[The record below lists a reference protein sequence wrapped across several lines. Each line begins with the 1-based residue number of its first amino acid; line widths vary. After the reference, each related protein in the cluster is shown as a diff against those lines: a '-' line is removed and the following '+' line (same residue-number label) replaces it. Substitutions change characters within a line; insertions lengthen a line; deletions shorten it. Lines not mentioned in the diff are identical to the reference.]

1 MKKQFFRFSIFL
13 LVLTVALSAF
23 APCVCAVEPIDLTA
37 DVSLEVT
44 LRSGE
49 TAIPGA
55 VFSIYRVGDID
66 EFANATL
73 CNGFDAYTGRLGG
86 SASDWEN
93 AAEAMAKL
101 AAEQKLRAVSFAVTD
116 AEGRVSFEKGF
127 KPGLYLLTC
136 EDTEFGDHIY
146 TALPSLV
153 CLPNIDDKTGRWS
166 YDVAV
171 KAKAGE
177 PKPVP
182 GPDKPPEPVPPVLP
196 QTGLLWW
203 PVPVLLISGL
213 FFVLVGVVRRK
224 TIKNE
229 E

>member
-1 MKKQFFRFSIFL
+1 MKKQFFRFPIFL
-13 LVLTVALSAF
+13 LLLTILLSAF

-37 DVSLEVT
+37 DVSLQVT

-66 EFANATL
+66 ESAKMTL
-73 CNGFDAYTGRLGG
+73 LDGFSDYTGRLGG
-86 SASDWEN
+86 TASDWDA

-101 AAEQKLRAVSFAVTD
+101 AADQKLAAVTAGKTD
-116 AEGRVSFEKGF
+116 AEGKVTFDKGLT
-127 KPGLYLLTC
+127 PGLYLLTC
-136 EDTEFGDHIY
+136 VDTEFEEHIY
-146 TALPSLV
+146 TALPALV
-153 CLPNIDDKTGRWS
+153 CLPNLDDETGLWS

-182 GPDKPPEPVPPVLP
+182 GPVKPPEPVPPVLP

-203 PVPVLLISGL
+203 PVPALLISGL
-213 FFVLVGVVRRK
+213 FFVLVGVVRRNA
-224 TIKNE
+224 KNE